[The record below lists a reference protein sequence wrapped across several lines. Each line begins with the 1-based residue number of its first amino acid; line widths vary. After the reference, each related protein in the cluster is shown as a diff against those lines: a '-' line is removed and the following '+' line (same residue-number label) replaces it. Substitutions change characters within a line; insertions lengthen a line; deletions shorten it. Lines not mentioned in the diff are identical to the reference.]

1 MTTFRL
7 ESRFQQSIPRK
18 NDRALKFDHQLAIT
32 RLLEVPH
39 SAVTSVPVSRNEY
52 LDRRAKLWS
61 LIQGANPQTANLEE
75 IAAEKAALD
84 SYLLVAIIGGEGV
97 DR

>member
-18 NDRALKFDHQLAIT
+18 NDRAVKLDHNLVIE
-32 RLLEVPH
+32 RLPEVQHP
-39 SAVTSVPVSRNEY
+39 ANTSVPVSRNEY

-61 LIQGANPQTANLEE
+61 LIQGVNPQTANMEE

-84 SYLLVAIIGGEGV
+84 SYQGVAIIGCEGV